1 MFKLGDKV
9 VSKKTGYPGCGE
21 VCGIV
26 YSAVYV
32 ASAQKNVSDFNCW
45 NDLYPDWTDKPIV
58 YVLFEEPRR
67 TVTFEEFVK
76 YIPDD
81 RYRDYDLKTVY
92 AFQIPFT
99 RAVAYPI
106 DDLEY
111 LDENDDP
118 VQNIIRSAGFN
129 E

>member
-1 MFKLGDKV
+1 MFKLNDKV
-9 VSKKTGYPGCGE
+9 VSKKTGHPGIGE
-21 VCGIV
+21 VAGIV
-26 YSAVYV
+26 RAEVYV
-32 ASAQKNVSDFNCW
+32 ASTGKELEHFTCW
-45 NDLYPDWTDKPIV
+45 NDLYPDWYTKPII

-76 YIPDD
+76 YIPDE
-81 RYRDYDLKTVY
+81 RYKEYDLKTLY

-106 DDLEY
+106 EDLEY
-111 LDENDDP
+111 FDENDDF